1 MKAKVIELL
10 NRLQGL
16 SLREQVMIV
25 LGVPLVLVVAAE
37 FLVYNP
43 ARKQAELAHK
53 QGALLQSEVKA
64 LSAAL
69 AALPVAAPLPALD
82 QLQKQRDDMQLQID
96 AARALTASVSQGIDW
111 GTVVRATVE
120 GTPGLTLTGLK
131 TLPPELVAL
140 PVIAKAG
147 AAPAAQGA
155 RPGGAAPAATPS
167 AASAPGAAGETLYRH
182 RAELSIKGQFGALMN
197 YLQALQR
204 VPGDLHWDR
213 LQLSV
218 ADYPQASV
226 QLTLYTL
233 SNRAQTPFN

>member
-1 MKAKVIELL
+1 MKARVIELL

-16 SLREQVMIV
+16 SLREQLMIV
-25 LGVPLVLVVAAE
+25 LGVPLVLVVAGE
-37 FLVYNP
+37 FLVFDP
-43 ARKQAELAHK
+43 ARKQTEAAQK
-53 QGALLQSEVKA
+53 QGELLQNEVKA
-64 LSAAL
+64 LGATL
-69 AALPVAAPLPALD
+69 AALPVVTPLPGAD
-82 QLQKQRDDMQLQID
+82 QLQKQRDDLQGQIN
-96 AARALTASVSQGIDW
+96 AARNLTASVSQGIDW

-131 TLPPELVAL
+131 TLPPEQVVL
-140 PVIAKAG
+140 PTMAKAG
-147 AAPAAQGA
+147 AAPGA
-155 RPGGAAPAATPS
+155 KPG
-167 AASAPGAAGETLYRH
+167 ASNAPGIAPTVAGETLYRH